1 MSAAARTAIVTG
13 GGYGIGR
20 AAAARLARDGWSV
33 VLVDRDAGRLAETR
47 DLIESAGGRARAV
60 AGDVT
65 QAETMR
71 AAVKAGESLA
81 PIKALA
87 TCAAMRHAGPITA
100 ISEAQWKETLDV
112 VLNGVF
118 LACHAVIP
126 RMIATG
132 GGAIVNVSSPDG
144 YGRRNMVA
152 YAAAKGAV
160 NTLSLCLASDH
171 LADRVRVNV
180 VLPPATI
187 TGMTE
192 QYSAARLDEM
202 AARAVA
208 GRMAGPEDVAR
219 LICFLLSD
227 EGETF
232 TGGVFGPQLLAGR

>member
-1 MSAAARTAIVTG
+1 VA
-13 GGYGIGR
+13 
-20 AAAARLARDGWSV
+20 
-33 VLVDRDAGRLAETR
+33 VDRDAARLDETR
-47 DLIESAGGRARAV
+47 KLIESAGGVARSV
-60 AGDVT
+60 TGDIT
-65 QAETMR
+65 QAATMR
-71 AAVKAGESLA
+71 AAVTEGQAIA

-126 RMIATG
+126 EMIANG

-144 YGRRNMVA
+144 YGRKNMVA
-152 YAAAKGAV
+152 YAAAKAAV
-160 NTLSLCLASDH
+160 NTLSLCLATDH

-180 VLPPATI
+180 VLPAATI

-192 QYSAARLDEM
+192 HYPRERLDEL
-202 AARAVA
+202 AARSVA
-208 GRMAGPEDVAR
+208 GRVAEPDDVAR
-219 LICFLLSD
+219 LVCFLLSD

-232 TGGVFGPQLLAGR
+232 TGGVFGAQLLASR